1 MRAPTYATGPSPV
14 PAAVLYGSSTPSK
27 MSSQG
32 CITGFLARNEENRQN
47 IMRSPPGGPV
57 GEDMQRL
64 ISAPRGEDKCMAMK
78 GVISA
83 R

>member
-1 MRAPTYATGPSPV
+1 
-14 PAAVLYGSSTPSK
+14 